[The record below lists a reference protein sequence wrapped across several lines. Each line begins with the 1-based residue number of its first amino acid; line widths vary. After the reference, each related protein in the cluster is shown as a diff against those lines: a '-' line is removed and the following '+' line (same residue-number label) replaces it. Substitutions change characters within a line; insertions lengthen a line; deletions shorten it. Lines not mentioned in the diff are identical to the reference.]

1 MNGWWECMTAKKF
14 RQVSPEEASK
24 SNTLLTQFFTEPQKS
39 GRKKRKRGRPKKQQ
53 VRIDCWIMMIA
64 LKFLGQPLHYVS
76 LCLQPQ
82 GERSQEPQPP
92 NEPSPPPSRPPP
104 VVVERTVWSRG
115 APLLKLT
122 QVSFLFVYSSKQNK
136 WPYYVRMWI
145 SSFNKSE

>member
-1 MNGWWECMTAKKF
+1 
-14 RQVSPEEASK
+14 
-24 SNTLLTQFFTEPQKS
+24 
-39 GRKKRKRGRPKKQQ
+39 
-53 VRIDCWIMMIA
+53 MIA

-82 GERSQEPQPP
+82 GERSQEPQPPNEPSP

-136 WPYYVRMWI
+136 
-145 SSFNKSE
+145 